1 MKYILILISLTAL
14 TIMIDSLRES
24 SAENSVTNSEENQ
37 RGEALQAIKQDTE
50 RPNSNPDIILKKKNV
65 AQREDIEQEANKKTV
80 KENMT
85 SKLANFDLTTDPEQ
99 LSVTELEELIHR
111 MDKFLKEERVIQK
124 LNEQTLST
132 QSKDLVFAFIS
143 NLVTLRQN
151 RVDRKFA
158 QLSERFND

>member
-37 RGEALQAIKQDTE
+37 RGETLQGIKQDTE

-143 NLVTLRQN
+143 NLVTLR
-151 RVDRKFA
+151 
-158 QLSERFND
+158 